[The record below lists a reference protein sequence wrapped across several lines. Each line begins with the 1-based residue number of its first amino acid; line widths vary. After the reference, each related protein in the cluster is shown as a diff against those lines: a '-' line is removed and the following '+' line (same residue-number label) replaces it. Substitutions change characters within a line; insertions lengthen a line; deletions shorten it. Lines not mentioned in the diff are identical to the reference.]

1 MNPSRTAY
9 GRWVVQSGRMM
20 AVIPYAHVSENSVI
34 HRLFL
39 GRALAAARNAG
50 LGWRHGR
57 RIADKRKMR
66 CELRCWHVPLM

>member
-39 GRALAAARNAG
+39 GPGARRRAERWVGAAALEA
-50 LGWRHGR
+50 H
-57 RIADKRKMR
+57 
-66 CELRCWHVPLM
+66 C

>member
-39 GRALAAARNAG
+39 GPGARRRAERWVGVAAREA
-50 LGWRHGR
+50 H
-57 RIADKRKMR
+57 
-66 CELRCWHVPLM
+66 C